1 MKTDIKYLKELIAL
15 LTDNGLTEISISE
28 GEDGVTIRKESSNA
42 VKYTPESVQI
52 QPVVPSDEPKVEDEK
67 RKSITAPMVGTFYSS
82 ADSTSPLVEIGQT
95 IKQGDVVCVIEAM
108 KLMNE
113 IEAEISGKVVEIC
126 VNDGDPVEYGQV
138 LMYLE

>member
-1 MKTDIKYLKELIAL
+1 MKTDIKYLKELITL

-28 GEDGVTIRKESSNA
+28 GEDGVTIRKDGIPAAKA
-42 VKYTPESVQI
+42 VA
-52 QPVVPSDEPKVEDEK
+52 PVVTQEVAVQETPAQAVE

-82 ADSTSPLVEIGQT
+82 ADSQTPLVEIGQT
-95 IKQGDVVCVIEAM
+95 IQQGDVVCVIEAM

-113 IEAEISGKVVEIC
+113 IEAEVSGKITEIC
-126 VNDGDPVEYGQV
+126 VKDGDPVEYGQV

>member
-28 GEDGVTIRKESSNA
+28 GEDGVTIRKESSSA
-42 VKYTPESVQI
+42 VKCAPEAIQI
-52 QPVVPSDEPKVEDEK
+52 QPAVALEEAKVVEEN

-82 ADSTSPLVEIGQT
+82 ADSTTPLVEVGQT

-113 IEAEISGKVVEIC
+113 IESEISGKIVEIC
-126 VNDGDPVEYGQV
+126 VKDGDPVEYGQV

>member
-28 GEDGVTIRKESSNA
+28 GEDGVTIRKEASNP
-42 VKYTPESVQI
+42 VKYTVEPAAI
-52 QPVVPSDEPKVEDEK
+52 QNEEQAPQTDETQ

-82 ADSTSPLVEIGQT
+82 ADSETPLAEVGQT
-95 IKQGDVVCVIEAM
+95 IQQGDVVCVIEAM

-113 IEAEISGKVVEIC
+113 IESEVSGKIVEIC
-126 VNDGDPVEYGQV
+126 VKDGDPVEYGQV

>member
-1 MKTDIKYLKELIAL
+1 MKTDIKYLKELITL

-28 GEDGVTIRKESSNA
+28 GDDGVTIRKETA
-42 VKYTPESVQI
+42 GTVKYAAETPQVQTVEAAES
-52 QPVVPSDEPKVEDEK
+52 PKAEAEQ

-82 ADSTSPLVEIGQT
+82 ADSTTPLAEVGQT

-113 IEAEISGKVVEIC
+113 IESDVSGKIVEIC
-126 VNDGDPVEYGQV
+126 VKDGDPVEYGQV

>member
-28 GEDGVTIRKESSNA
+28 GEDGVTIRKDGIPA
-42 VKYTPESVQI
+42 AKA
-52 QPVVPSDEPKVEDEK
+52 VVPVAAQEVPVQEAPAAADE
-67 RKSITAPMVGTFYSS
+67 RKAITAPMVGTFYSS
-82 ADSTSPLVEIGQT
+82 ADSQTPLAEIGRTVQ
-95 IKQGDVVCVIEAM
+95 QGDVVCVIEAM

-113 IEAEISGKVVEIC
+113 IEAEVSGKITEIC
-126 VNDGDPVEYGQV
+126 VKDGDPVEYGQV